1 MKTFIGIIGIVV
13 IAGGAVA
20 AAVPLYLMEKQNRQ
34 TAIDLTGGDP
44 DKGRDA
50 IAVYG
55 CSSCH
60 TIPGIR
66 GADAQV
72 GPPLTKMGT
81 RTYIGGV
88 LKNTPDNMQA
98 WLKDPPGIDSKTAM
112 PNLHLGD
119 QDVKDIACYLYTLR

>member
-1 MKTFIGIIGIVV
+1 MKTIISIIVLIV
-13 IAGGAVA
+13 IAGGVA
-20 AAVPLYLMEKQNRQ
+20 ASAVPIYLSEKQTRK
-34 TAIDLTGGDP
+34 TAIELTGGDP

-50 IAVYG
+50 IAQYG

-66 GADAQV
+66 GADALV
-72 GPPLTKMGT
+72 GPPLMKMGT

-88 LKNTPDNMQA
+88 LKNTPDNLKT
-98 WLKDPPGIDSKTAM
+98 WLKNPPGVDEKTAM

-119 QDVKDIACYLYTLR
+119 EDVKDIACYLYTLR

>member
-1 MKTFIGIIGIVV
+1 MKTVISIIVLVV
-13 IAGGAVA
+13 IAGGVAA
-20 AAVPLYLMEKQNRQ
+20 AAVPIYLMEKQNRQ
-34 TAIDLTGGDP
+34 TAIELTGGDP
-44 DKGRDA
+44 NRGKDA
-50 IAVYG
+50 IGQYG

-66 GADAQV
+66 GADAMV

-88 LKNTPDNMQA
+88 LKNTPDNMKM
-98 WLKDPPGIDSKTAM
+98 WLKDPPGVDAKTAM

-119 QDVKDIACYLYTLR
+119 EDVKDIACYLYTLR